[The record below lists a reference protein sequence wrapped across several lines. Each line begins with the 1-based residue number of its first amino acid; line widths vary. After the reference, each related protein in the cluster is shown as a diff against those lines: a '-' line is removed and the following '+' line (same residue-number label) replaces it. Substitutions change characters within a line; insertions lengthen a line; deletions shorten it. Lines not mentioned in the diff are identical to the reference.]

1 MIFSFLPRRL
11 FLLSLFAVVFFLA
24 ANRAGAQCPGGR
36 PPNRDGRC
44 GEKATETPTT
54 RPEPPK
60 RTSSHTVKQRDNKTA
75 NNCAIKVRV
84 TTEGGKPLADVNL
97 ILDDEDR
104 TTGVTDSTGAY
115 KFTKL
120 TCKRNYKIVP
130 AHPGFTFNLA
140 SVTIAN
146 LPKNG
151 AAAFVAAPREN
162 VVKVVEDPRPCNPPP
177 KTLPKIKYD
186 EPVTGKLGPQS
197 AWCEESTKRYFL
209 SYQFEGALGGDVIQ
223 YDLRSDQSTDL
234 ALQVFDQS
242 GIPVETGPD
251 GEADDPA
258 GRQLILPRPGDYV
271 LRVVDKSNKP
281 ADYRLN
287 LTRKGLSDE
296 GYRGQLERAYNAIA
310 EPDRPTFYGSLQQQ
324 LEMIKPFSDVRATE
338 QKLNE
343 AIAILE
349 KLRELAPE
357 KPEAF
362 SMLAAIYLYY
372 RKDLGVA
379 KELALK
385 ALELGGEARFRVNF
399 GEKLDKEQRRIS
411 EGNYPC
417 WLIIRKNKITCEGLR
432 PNEGEVFTSN
442 PALVSKKPLD
452 IPNYY
457 FGLTIYGEGKKAN
470 RNEKRDG
477 EMFEIGTYYFVPL
490 SALEINAR
498 IPLGEI
504 STIKSFITD
513 FVEIKKDN
521 SKK

>member
-1 MIFSFLPRRL
+1 
-11 FLLSLFAVVFFLA
+11 
-24 ANRAGAQCPGGR
+24 
-36 PPNRDGRC
+36 
-44 GEKATETPTT
+44 
-54 RPEPPK
+54 
-60 RTSSHTVKQRDNKTA
+60 
-75 NNCAIKVRV
+75 
-84 TTEGGKPLADVNL
+84 
-97 ILDDEDR
+97 
-104 TTGVTDSTGAY
+104 GVTDSKGAY
-115 KFTKL
+115 KFAKL

-140 SVTIAN
+140 SVTITN
-146 LPKNG
+146 LPKTG
-151 AAAFVAAPREN
+151 AAAFIAAPRET
-162 VVKVVEDPRPCNPPP
+162 VVKVVEDARPCNQPP
-177 KTLPKIKYD
+177 KILPKIRYD
-186 EPVTGKLGPQS
+186 EPVTGKLSPQS
-197 AWCEESTKRYFL
+197 AWCEEGTKRYFL

-242 GIPVETGPD
+242 GIRVDTGPD

-271 LRVVDKSNKP
+271 LRVVDKANKL

-296 GYRGQLERAYNAIA
+296 GYRAQLDRAYAAIA

-324 LEMIKPFSDVRATE
+324 LEMIKPFSDVKPTE

-349 KLRELAPE
+349 KLRELAPN

-362 SMLAAIYLYY
+362 SMLAALYLYY

-385 ALELGGEARFRVNF
+385 ALELGGEARFRVNY

-417 WLIIRKNKITCEGLR
+417 WLIIRKDKISCEGLR
-432 PNEGEVFTSN
+432 SNEDAVFTSN

-477 EMFEIGTYYFVPL
+477 EMYEIGTYYFVPL
-490 SALEINAR
+490 SALDINAR

-504 STIKSFITD
+504 STIKSFIKD

-521 SKK
+521 PKK